1 MKTQQLLL
9 TALIISSLTSC
20 GRYIRIGD
28 LTGVSNRNI
37 DNDQQYVLL
46 ERDVEAKAK
55 SERDALEQAVDNLT
69 TEFKGEFLRNVK
81 IYVKDNGKKVKVIGD
96 VWGIQ
101 NTTVDV
107 TTNATATIELS
118 IGDKIVFNRK
128 GSIIDGK
135 IIGLNPDSV
144 IVEYGKRNKRIEL
157 KYDEVTK
164 TE

>member
-1 MKTQQLLL
+1 MKTQKLLL

-118 IGDKIVFNRK
+118 IGDKIVFNKK

>member
-1 MKTQQLLL
+1 MKTQKLLL